1 MQTSENSKMVAIILL
16 SLLLLQLPIAYYLL
30 YYRHVVRYRYAVERI
45 NAINQLLL
53 SDLDVSEKMKR
64 IKEMWAKKSVTS
76 HVWERLDG
84 VVEEI
89 EAELQRA
96 QEVSAGKL
104 ADKRMLEDEIH
115 RVKYE
120 NDKLHVSNLVLDNC
134 LSTLKHETMYYP
146 SRIRQLIATDADD
159 VLSLQELVG
168 YYKELYTMLSAQ
180 AMEIVEE
187 YIRYD
192 REMLPHLLSLLRK
205 ATGEKKFVWE
215 EEHLSD
221 GPAPA
226 VPVSDGLASAA
237 VSAQD
242 GQMTFANHQ
251 IKGSPDSVYSHYIIR
266 LADTRFTAEECR
278 LLFTPLTRNLD
289 FLLCRQIVR
298 EIGEVTNRR
307 GSGIQAELSED
318 GMVIIR
324 IVLPK
329 NMLK

>member
-1 MQTSENSKMVAIILL
+1 
-16 SLLLLQLPIAYYLL
+16 
-30 YYRHVVRYRYAVERI
+30 
-45 NAINQLLL
+45 
-53 SDLDVSEKMKR
+53 
-64 IKEMWAKKSVTS
+64 MWAKKSVTS

-205 ATGEKKFVWE
+205 ATGEKKFIWE
-215 EEHLSD
+215 KEHLSD
-221 GPAPA
+221 GPA
-226 VPVSDGLASAA
+226 SAA
-237 VSAQD
+237 VSVQD
-242 GQMTFANHQ
+242 GQMSFANHQ
-251 IKGSPDSVYSHYIIR
+251 IKGSRDSVYSHYIIR